1 MNILLKAA
9 TILDS
14 DSDFH
19 QKKVDIK
26 ISNGVIVQISDS
38 ISADTSYKEISLEN
52 VHISRGW
59 FDSSVSFGEPG
70 YEERE
75 TLENGLRVAALSGFS
90 GIALQPNTHPV
101 TDSNASIG
109 FLKNSSRNHS
119 VDLFPIGALTRISKG
134 KDLAELYDMK
144 NAGAVAFGD
153 YQKAIQ
159 NPNLLKIAL
168 QYAQGFHGLV
178 LSFPQ
183 DAAIAGKGIVNEGK
197 QSTLLGLKGIPE
209 LAEKLQITRD
219 LFLLSYTGGKL
230 HIPTISTAGSV
241 ELIREAKRN
250 GLAVS
255 CSVSVHHLTL
265 TDTLLDS
272 FDTRYKVLPP
282 LRTDKDIKV
291 LLEGIKDGT
300 IDMVTSDHQ
309 PIDIENKKIEFDN
322 ALYGTIGLET
332 AFGMLNNT
340 IDTLLAIELLT
351 KGKDIFGIK
360 NAKIAEGEKANLT
373 LFNPE
378 GTSIFSK
385 KDVLSKSLNSAF
397 FDQKMKG
404 RVYGIIN
411 NNQIVLKE
419 TI

>member
-52 VHISRGW
+52 VHIPRGW